1 MESEA
6 GRGRWVKGDGDKLV
20 TYGLCATGIVLR
32 VSRMWSLNMMK
43 LLLSVV
49 ILFGFDHIH
58 YTLFSFQWCIVAMTR
73 LSLSELKGVLLGC
86 MNFTSIFT
94 LCLARK
100 QLKFTSS
107 GIITVVKRKNPSQS

>member
-1 MESEA
+1 MI
-6 GRGRWVKGDGDKLV
+6 KF
-20 TYGLCATGIVLR
+20 
-32 VSRMWSLNMMK
+32 
-43 LLLSVV
+43 LLSVV

-58 YTLFSFQWCIVAMTR
+58 YILFSFQWCVVAMTR
-73 LSLSELKGVLLGC
+73 LSLSELKDILLGC

-107 GIITVVKRKNPSQS
+107 GIITVVKKKQANHKDQVLVSWFLAMIFYPHDL

>member
-1 MESEA
+1 MI
-6 GRGRWVKGDGDKLV
+6 KF
-20 TYGLCATGIVLR
+20 
-32 VSRMWSLNMMK
+32 
-43 LLLSVV
+43 LLSVV

-58 YTLFSFQWCIVAMTR
+58 YILFSFQWCIVAMTR
-73 LSLSELKGVLLGC
+73 LSLSELKDILLGC

-107 GIITVVKRKNPSQS
+107 GIITVVKRKKKQANHKDQVLVSWFLAMIFYPRDL